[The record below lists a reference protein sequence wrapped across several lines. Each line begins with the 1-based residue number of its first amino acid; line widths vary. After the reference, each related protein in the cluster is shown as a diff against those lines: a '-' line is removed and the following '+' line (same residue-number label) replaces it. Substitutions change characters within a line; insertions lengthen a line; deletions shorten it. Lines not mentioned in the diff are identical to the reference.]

1 MFPSLARP
9 ALAPRRF
16 AAVLCA
22 ALATAALGG
31 CKSAGDV
38 TGSIN
43 AAAPLPGDPS
53 RLHARVEELGRRYES
68 KPGDAALA
76 MDYAAGLRAE
86 ERNAQAVAVLQ
97 NAVAR
102 NPSNLSLLAAF
113 GKALADAGRLKE
125 ADAALER
132 AHMPERPNWSV
143 LSAQGSVA
151 DQLGEHERARRL
163 YDAALKIA
171 PGEPVVLSN
180 LGLSYALSRDLPRA
194 EATLRQANR
203 HPRADARMRQ
213 NLALVLAL
221 SGKYQEAEEV
231 ARRDLSPADAA
242 ANIAA
247 IRKTIV
253 ENDTWRKIQAVG
265 SGEAG
270 KRRS

>member
-1 MFPSLARP
+1 MIHPFGSRTPGAG
-9 ALAPRRF
+9 PRRF
-16 AAVLCA
+16 AALVCV
-22 ALATAALGG
+22 ALAAAALGG
-31 CKSAGDV
+31 CKSTGDV
-38 TGSIN
+38 TGSI
-43 AAAPLPGDPS
+43 AAATPLPADPG
-53 RLHARVEELGRRYES
+53 RLHARVEDLGRRYEA
-68 KPGDAALA
+68 KPGDASLA

-86 ERNAQAVAVLQ
+86 GRHAQAVAVLQ

-102 NPSNLSLLAAF
+102 NANNLPLMSAF

-132 AHMPERPNWSV
+132 AHVPERPNWSV

-151 DQLGEHERARRL
+151 DQLGEHERAQRL

-194 EATLRQANR
+194 EATLRQGSR
-203 HPRADARMRQ
+203 HPRADARVRQ

-242 ANIAA
+242 ANVAA

-253 ENDTWRKIQAVG
+253 ENATWRKIQEVG
-265 SGEAG
+265 SGG
-270 KRRS
+270 KRRG